1 MIDGMSIREAS
12 REFSL
17 HRDTV
22 RKMLAHSVPPG
33 YRRRKPPRRPKI
45 GPYTGV
51 IDRIL
56 EDDLNRPRKQ
66 RHTAKRIHERLRDE
80 YGLDGGYTI
89 VKDYVR
95 EHRRRTS
102 AMWVLP
108 VPLLPMAM
116 TFSRRSTYSHTA
128 SRVTSCLFTD
138 GIARKSK
145 VSRLF
150 TVGKRAALIRLST
163 IR

>member
-1 MIDGMSIREAS
+1 MDNGTKPSSSMISSFNRDSLFWKFNSRLSSLASISSFTSAAAVE
-12 REFSL
+12 
-17 HRDTV
+17 
-22 RKMLAHSVPPG
+22 
-33 YRRRKPPRRPKI
+33 KPTDSPLWQAARPS
-45 GPYTGV
+45 P
-51 IDRIL
+51 
-56 EDDLNRPRKQ
+56 
-66 RHTAKRIHERLRDE
+66 
-80 YGLDGGYTI
+80 
-89 VKDYVR
+89 
-95 EHRRRTS
+95 S

-145 VSRLF
+145 VSRLL

>member
-1 MIDGMSIREAS
+1 MVDGMSIREAS
-12 REFSL
+12 GVFGL

-56 EDDLNRPRKQ
+56 EDDLNLPKKQ
-66 RHTAKRIHERLRDE
+66 RHTAKRIHERLREE
-80 YGLDGGYTI
+80 YGFDGGYTI

-95 EHRRRTS
+95 IRQIHRLKKTEDLVGACYKAGYDGKCRYKTITNEVKLLCRKHVCLSTTPRR
-102 AMWVLP
+102 
-108 VPLLPMAM
+108 
-116 TFSRRSTYSHTA
+116 
-128 SRVTSCLFTD
+128 
-138 GIARKSK
+138 
-145 VSRLF
+145 VSRQE
-150 TVGKRAALIRLST
+150 
-163 IR
+163 